1 MIDERAALVQLKA
14 AKKRDKGTLQNKCTF
29 LLERAHAR
37 TLSHTHTHKHAGIHA
52 KRKNKVL
59 ALVCSTPKRL
69 VLSLRMS

>member
-37 TLSHTHTHKHAGIHA
+37 THTHTNTQEFMQRERIKF
-52 KRKNKVL
+52 
-59 ALVCSTPKRL
+59 
-69 VLSLRMS
+69 